1 MRYEWDEAKRH
12 ANLRKHGIDFA
23 GIERVFAGPTFT
35 ILDDRF
41 EYDEPRFLTFGL
53 LRSQAIVV
61 AHTETDEVIRLISA
75 RKANKDEEA
84 QYFKEVAN

>member
-61 AHTETDEVIRLISA
+61 AHTESDEVIRLISA